1 LRSAAKLLSPA
12 ASPPAVIRRAWF
24 FCANAKAQGAV
35 AAALSPSFSIKPLAI
50 SGGFY
55 YRHELPVFIDVPG
68 SPDQVER
75 CDWDARS
82 RMNIPAK

>member
-35 AAALSPSFSIKPLAI
+35 AAALPPSFSIKPLAI
-50 SGGFY
+50 SGGFITDTKCQFLLMY
-55 YRHELPVFIDVPG
+55 QDALTKWSDVIG
-68 SPDQVER
+68 TRAAE
-75 CDWDARS
+75 
-82 RMNIPAK
+82 